1 MCSGLCE
8 CNFLCRCRSNDECYR
23 GGFEP
28 CKVRG
33 ELLLFSFYFFFLP
46 FFFFIHMKGPGL
58 GKKKLKDHINR
69 KYLYVVLKQQQP
81 NFRLVEHSLKT

>member
-1 MCSGLCE
+1 
-8 CNFLCRCRSNDECYR
+8 
-23 GGFEP
+23 
-28 CKVRG
+28 
-33 ELLLFSFYFFFLP
+33 
-46 FFFFIHMKGPGL
+46 MKGPGL